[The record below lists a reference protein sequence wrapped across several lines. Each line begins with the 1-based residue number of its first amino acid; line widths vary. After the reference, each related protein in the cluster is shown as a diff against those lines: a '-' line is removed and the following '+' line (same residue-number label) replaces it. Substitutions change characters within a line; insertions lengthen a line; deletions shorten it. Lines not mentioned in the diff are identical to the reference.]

1 MVNYTCEIC
10 GKVSTQKSHHDAHLK
25 SKEHKLKCENF
36 RMKLVGSKSL
46 KEILEEYP
54 QFKSEVEGISD
65 KDFLLDGE
73 NEQDNIDA
81 VKNAEKN
88 LKYEIAKKVIK
99 IKANNK
105 SGNKKT
111 YKTGSVLELIQNL
124 IKNENNFENILESI
138 NYEDLDEDGNGIAD
152 RSTRGFFY
160 ERLWDL
166 CIKLGLTDLT
176 DDKSSHVFGNANKDT
191 INYRDKP
198 WSSYSFLKY
207 LNEPVSSGNSGG
219 YSDITFL
226 NKKTDYEELYFI
238 SVKYFEKEKKI
249 DSYDVS
255 KLCVLQEKHKD
266 PKRNVHIYLFVKN
279 KKKAIA
285 NFERQNISSNV
296 LIKFVNPRGK
306 YENIYDSSDLHK
318 YYFKLRQLFEQYN
331 YFETQGDIDKFEE
344 YYLGDIKPPF
354 IPRFHQKL
362 FIDKINHLII
372 HEKELGVLVG
382 AIPRSGKSYIM
393 AGSILEYVKEY
404 EASNS
409 KGDKLNFLMI
419 TPAPNETFSEYTD
432 IFEKH
437 IDFKN
442 NNINCKIFRGKITVD
457 DLNKDKHNVIIISK
471 QKLGWSEPGKE
482 GDEKVELIK
491 KKINDM
497 FKEIKNKIELMYL
510 DEAHFGMSTA
520 KSMEILKLLDNFG
533 KKIPKIYVTA
543 TYNKPLKIYRIKE
556 HCKLTWDVND
566 INIMK
571 NLNESSIN
579 DNPIKDRFGKE
590 FYENA
595 LEWRGDKTGKDIL
608 KNLTDTYS
616 IYPKP
621 HLITSL
627 WHRDKLQIE
636 KGKIKNTNYGFDM
649 AKLFMTKNGSFENKE
664 QIYEILRYYFGKPEK
679 NMDYNDQDF
688 YKKKGIVPRIKNM
701 CSGKSRTMQEKHMTS
716 QLWFLPV
723 GSNGLINDKI
733 TALLEVLLNPEFKKL
748 DYHYFT
754 YVDGKKGLDPSG
766 YITYMENPN
775 TIKSEI
781 EQLEDNIRKVKN
793 GVKGRN
799 LIILT
804 GNRLQLGISL
814 RNVDIVVMWN
824 SVESTDAIFQM
835 LFRSMTEVD
844 ITECDDS
851 GFCPKKKWGFMV
863 DLNPQRSMTNVNL
876 FSENINYAKQGSDK
890 SKEYRQIIDLID
902 IDGDIIN
909 EVDNQDEIVNDL
921 FNRLY
926 EAWDRD
932 VDSIK
937 KITENFS
944 YSPAFI
950 TQIENQLRMIKFTE
964 KTKKIL
970 IQEPEDKMES
980 GDKKENISQKDRE
993 KVEKEVK
1000 EVKEIPIDKLAAE
1013 LVAELISLL
1022 NIFTLYL
1029 DGNSKCVLLNEYKKN
1044 QNVVIMSDIS
1054 KLKDSIFNNQNQKSI
1069 FLNILN
1075 GRLGGDEK
1083 EPYSDFVVDYII
1095 KSISDTKD
1103 ISHMEKI
1110 IFSQKKQYYGIK
1122 DPDKLLEDI
1131 NNNLAPKDKERKEK
1145 GEVFTPISIVRDML
1159 DKLPSEV
1166 WTNPYLKWL
1175 DPAVGIGNFPVIVY
1189 LKLMEGLKHF
1199 KDEKIDLTGEENRRR
1214 HILENMLYMV
1224 EISEKSIFILNKVL
1238 CGKEGGGQY
1247 KLNIYDKSF
1256 IEKEYK
1262 PDIIFD
1268 IIMGNPPYNPPKGES
1283 GKSSGNSIWQNF
1295 VMKSFYMLSEK
1306 GYLVFV
1312 HPPGWKKPTLDIYRE
1327 YLLLQ
1332 TNDYTKQI
1340 RQGQVWQVLKNYG
1353 AFNYI
1358 YSNDQKSKHVEYI
1371 NYFPAV
1377 DYYVYQKNG
1386 DKSYCNTK
1394 SIFNG
1399 KIYESTNVK
1408 LNYDLDYLPM
1418 LITNETQNILNNIVN
1433 KNDNKLNIK
1442 ADRKLAFGKNLF
1454 DNNKL
1459 EYKYLYSTK
1468 KGGIPIYAYSDTKL
1482 DNVDKNKI
1490 IFNLFGGIDGY
1501 YIEYI
1506 SSGRNLGSAHQS
1518 GFMIVDNKNI
1528 GENIVKTF
1536 SSNILKFIFLI
1547 TQYSSGMRTQN
1558 ESIVANSIS
1567 IPPTDFKGDLY
1578 EFYDIHGYQKYIEDL
1593 LNDYEESIK
1602 PKPKKVKTFDFD
1614 GFINELKIKILSLQ
1628 LENYKSPNGQ
1638 MNLYEFAMK
1647 ELNSEIEHLKTLSE
1661 TVLKRHTKSKY
1672 LDQFKKEK
1680 AKHVREITLKLKE
1693 EKRKIK
1699 EEKKEK
1705 TKTIKKNTKTP
1716 TNKDEGFKQPV
1727 ETDHKYIQKY
1737 QECLEKDGYLWNIHT
1752 KRCVKDTKENR
1763 KKLTLKK
1770 N

>member
-1 MVNYTCEIC
+1 MVNYKCEIC

-25 SKEHKLKCENF
+25 SREHKYKSDNF
-36 RMKLVGSKSL
+36 RMEIISFKTL

-54 QFKSEVEGISD
+54 QFKMEVKELSEG
-65 KDFLLDGE
+65 DFLLDGD
-73 NEQDNIDA
+73 NELDNIEA
-81 VKNAEKN
+81 VKNAEKH
-88 LKYEIAKKVIK
+88 LKYEIVKKIIK
-99 IKANNK
+99 MK
-105 SGNKKT
+105 STVKIDNKKSS
-111 YKTGSVLELIQNL
+111 KMGNVLELIQNL
-124 IKNENNFENILESI
+124 IKHENNFENILESI

-176 DDKSSHVFGNANKDT
+176 DNKSSHVFGNANKDN
-191 INYRDKP
+191 INYRENP
-198 WSSYSFLKY
+198 WSSYSFQKY
-207 LNEPVSSGNSGG
+207 LNEPVRSGNSGG

-226 NKKTDYEELYFI
+226 NKNTDTEDLYFI
-238 SVKYFEKEKKI
+238 SVKYFKTEKKI

-266 PKRNVHIYLFVKN
+266 PKRTVHIYLFVKD

-306 YENIYDSSDLHK
+306 YENIYDTSDLHK

-331 YFETQGDIDKFEE
+331 YFETQKDIDKFEQ

-372 HEKELGVLVG
+372 HEKEQGVLVG

-404 EASNS
+404 ESRNPQG
-409 KGDKLNFLMI
+409 KKLNFLMI

-432 IFEKH
+432 IFENH

-442 NNINCKIFRGKITVD
+442 NNINCKVFRGKITAD
-457 DLNKDKHNVIIISK
+457 SLNKGKHNVIIISK

-482 GDEKVELIK
+482 GDEKVDSIK

-497 FKEIKNKIELMYL
+497 FKEIKNSIELMYL
-510 DEAHFGMSTA
+510 DEAHFGMSTE
-520 KSMEILKLLDNFG
+520 KSMQILKLLDNFG

-543 TYNKPLKIYRIKE
+543 TYNKPLKIYGIKE
-556 HCKLTWDVND
+556 NCKLTWDVND

-571 NLNESSIN
+571 NINESSIN
-579 DNPIKDRFGKE
+579 ANSIKDRFGKE
-590 FYENA
+590 IYENA
-595 LEWRGDKTGKDIL
+595 LEWRGDKTGKYIL
-608 KNLTDTYS
+608 KNLKDTYS

-627 WHRDKLQIE
+627 WHSDKLQIE
-636 KGKIKNTNYGFDM
+636 KGKIKDTNYGFDM
-649 AKLFMTKNGSFENKE
+649 AKLFMTKNGSFENKD
-664 QIYEILRYYFGKPEK
+664 QIYEMLRYYFGKPDK
-679 NMDYNDQDF
+679 NMDYSDQDF
-688 YKKKGIVPRIKNM
+688 YKTKGIIPRIKDM
-701 CSGKSRTMQEKHMTS
+701 CSGVSRTMQEKHMTS

-748 DYHYFT
+748 DYHYYT

-766 YITYMENPN
+766 YVTYMENSHN
-775 TIKSEI
+775 IKSEI
-781 EQLEDNIRKVKN
+781 EQLEDNIRKGRN
-793 GVKGRN
+793 GVRGRN

-835 LFRSMTEVD
+835 LFRSMTEVN
-844 ITECDDS
+844 ITDCDDS

-909 EVDNQDEIVNDL
+909 DVDNKDEIVNDL

-932 VDSIK
+932 VESIK

-950 TQIENQLRMIKFTE
+950 KQIEKQLRMIKLSE

-970 IQEPEDKMES
+970 IQESEDKIDS
-980 GDKKENISQKDRE
+980 GKKKETISQKERE

-1054 KLKDSIFNNQNQKSI
+1054 KLKDAIFNNDHQKSI

-1075 GRLGGDEK
+1075 GRLGGPEN
-1083 EPYSDFVVDYII
+1083 EPFSDIVVDYII

-1145 GEVFTPISIVRDML
+1145 GEVFTPIDIVRDML
-1159 DKLPSEV
+1159 DKIPSEV

-1175 DPAVGIGNFPVIVY
+1175 DPAVGIGNFPVIAY
-1189 LKLMEGLKHF
+1189 LKLMEGLKNF
-1199 KDEKIDLTGEENRRR
+1199 KDEKLDLTDEETRRK
-1214 HILENMLYMV
+1214 HILEKMLYMV
-1224 EISEKSIFILNKVL
+1224 EVSEKSIFILNKVF

-1247 KLNIYDKSF
+1247 KLNIFHGSF
-1256 IEKEYK
+1256 VVNRDTKNGLFK
-1262 PDIIFD
+1262 LFQSFGDGTSMFD
-1268 IIMGNPPYNPPKGES
+1268 IVMGNPPYNFIFDKRTPVYQLFALRGLEILNENGYINIIIPNAWKRS
-1283 GKSSGNSIWQNF
+1283 YSDNSRTKTGLILDAY
-1295 VMKSFYMLSEK
+1295 KKY
-1306 GYLVFV
+1306 YL
-1312 HPPGWKKPTLDIYRE
+1312 KYIKLNLDIKHFPNVDVI
-1327 YLLLQ
+1327 LLKKTINKQNTIVEHSNYPNLYF
-1332 TNDYTKQI
+1332 NDIINEDI
-1340 RQGQVWQVLKNYG
+1340 R
-1353 AFNYI
+1353 
-1358 YSNDQKSKHVEYI
+1358 
-1371 NYFPAV
+1371 
-1377 DYYVYQKNG
+1377 
-1386 DKSYCNTK
+1386 
-1394 SIFNG
+1394 
-1399 KIYESTNVK
+1399 
-1408 LNYDLDYLPM
+1408 YLPS
-1418 LITNETQNILNNIVN
+1418 LITKETLSIVNNLNNKIGE
-1433 KNDNKLNIK
+1433 KLNIINDRSITNQSRSDFK
-1442 ADRKLAFGKNLF
+1442 DEKHPYQILDFMRGSEKKYFYSEKKTKGYENPKIIMSFNKSPFKLNAWFSNGGLGTTDLNMIMLSGEEYLVNFLNSKIIKFILINTQYASPPNEKNDFKILNLITYPDKPLNTDEEIYDYYGINEHERKLI
-1454 DNNKL
+1454 
-1459 EYKYLYSTK
+1459 EE
-1468 KGGIPIYAYSDTKL
+1468 IVE
-1482 DNVDKNKI
+1482 NVN
-1490 IFNLFGGIDGY
+1490 
-1501 YIEYI
+1501 
-1506 SSGRNLGSAHQS
+1506 
-1518 GFMIVDNKNI
+1518 
-1528 GENIVKTF
+1528 
-1536 SSNILKFIFLI
+1536 
-1547 TQYSSGMRTQN
+1547 
-1558 ESIVANSIS
+1558 
-1567 IPPTDFKGDLY
+1567 
-1578 EFYDIHGYQKYIEDL
+1578 
-1593 LNDYEESIK
+1593 K

-1614 GFINELKIKILSLQ
+1614 GFINELKVKILSLN
-1628 LENYKSPNGQ
+1628 LENYKSPDSQ
-1638 MNLYEFAMK
+1638 MNLHEFVMK
-1647 ELNSEIEHLKTLSE
+1647 QLTGDIEHLKTLSE

-1672 LDQFKKEK
+1672 LDEPKKFKVKQEKE
-1680 AKHVREITLKLKE
+1680 LDL
-1693 EKRKIK
+1693 KIK
-1699 EEKKEK
+1699 EEKKK

-1716 TNKDEGFKQPV
+1716 VNKQEEFKQPV
-1727 ETDHKYIQKY
+1727 ETDPKYIHKY
-1737 QECLEKDGYLWNIHT
+1737 QECLKNDGYLWNIYT
-1752 KRCVKDTKENR
+1752 KRCMKDTKENR
-1763 KKLTLKK
+1763 KKLTIKK
-1770 N
+1770 I

>member
-1 MVNYTCEIC
+1 MVNYKCEIC
-10 GKVSTQKSHHDAHLK
+10 GKISTQKSHHDSHLK
-25 SKEHKLKCENF
+25 SKEHKYKSENL
-36 RMKLVGSKSL
+36 RMKIVSSKSL
-46 KEILEEYP
+46 KEIVEEYP
-54 QFKSEVEGISD
+54 QFKTEVEELSEG
-65 KDFLLDGE
+65 DFLLDGD
-73 NEQDNIDA
+73 NEQDNIEA
-81 VKNAEKN
+81 VQSAEN
-88 LKYEIAKKVIK
+88 HLKYEIVRK
-99 IKANNK
+99 IIRMK
-105 SGNKKT
+105 STVKIDNKKSF
-111 YKTGSVLELIQNL
+111 KMGNVLELIQNL
-124 IKNENNFENILESI
+124 IKHENNFENILKSI
-138 NYEDLDEDGNGIAD
+138 NYVDLDEDGNGIAD

-176 DDKSSHVFGNANKDT
+176 DNKSSHVFGNANKDN
-191 INYRDKP
+191 INYRENP
-198 WSSYSFLKY
+198 WSSYSFQKY
-207 LNEPVSSGNSGG
+207 LNEHVRSGNSGG

-226 NKKTDYEELYFI
+226 NKRAENEDLYFI
-238 SVKYFEKEKKI
+238 SVKYFEKDEKKI

-266 PKRNVHIYLFVKN
+266 PKRTVHIYLFVKD

-331 YFETQGDIDKFEE
+331 YFETQEDIDKFEQ

-372 HEKELGVLVG
+372 HGKELGVLVG

-404 EASNS
+404 ESRNPQG
-409 KGDKLNFLMI
+409 KKLNFLMI

-432 IFEKH
+432 IFENH

-442 NNINCKIFRGKITVD
+442 NNINCKVFRGKITAD
-457 DLNKDKHNVIIISK
+457 SLNKGKHNVIIISK

-482 GDEKVELIK
+482 GDEKIDSIK

-497 FKEIKNKIELMYL
+497 FKEIKNSIELMYL
-510 DEAHFGMSTA
+510 DEAHFGMSTE
-520 KSMEILKLLDNFG
+520 KSIQILKLLDNFG

-543 TYNKPLKIYRIKE
+543 TYNKPLTIYGIKGN
-556 HCKLTWDVND
+556 CKLTWDVND

-590 FYENA
+590 LYENA

-627 WHRDKLQIE
+627 WHSDKLQAE
-636 KGKIKNTNYGFDM
+636 KGKIKDTNYGFDM
-649 AKLFMTKNGSFENKE
+649 AKLFMTKNGSFENKD
-664 QIYEILRYYFGKPEK
+664 QIYEMLRYYFGKPDK
-679 NMDYNDQDF
+679 NMDYSDQDF
-688 YKKKGIVPRIKNM
+688 YKTKGIIPRIKSM
-701 CSGKSRTMQEKHMTS
+701 CSGVSRTMQEKHMTS

-733 TALLEVLLNPEFKKL
+733 TALLEVLLNPEFMKL
-748 DYHYFT
+748 DYHYYT

-766 YITYMENPN
+766 YVTYMENSHN
-775 TIKSEI
+775 IKSEI
-781 EQLEDNIRKVKN
+781 EQLEDNIRKGRN
-793 GVKGRN
+793 GVRGRN

-835 LFRSMTEVD
+835 LFRSMTEVN
-844 ITECDDS
+844 ITDCDDS

-932 VDSIK
+932 VESIK

-944 YSPAFI
+944 YSRLFI
-950 TQIENQLRMIKFTE
+950 EKIETQLRMIKFTE

-970 IQEPEDKMES
+970 IQESEDKIDS
-980 GDKKENISQKDRE
+980 GKKKETISQKERE

-1054 KLKDSIFNNQNQKSI
+1054 KLKDAIFNNDHQKSI

-1075 GRLGGDEK
+1075 GRLGGSEN
-1083 EPYSDFVVDYII
+1083 EPYSDIVVDYII

-1159 DKLPSEV
+1159 DKLPYEV

-1175 DPAVGIGNFPVIVY
+1175 DPAVGIGNFPVIAY
-1189 LKLMEGLKHF
+1189 LKLMEGLKNF
-1199 KDEKIDLTGEENRRR
+1199 KDENLDLTDEENRRK
-1214 HILENMLYMV
+1214 HILEKMLYMV
-1224 EISEKSIFILNKVL
+1224 EISEKSIFILNKVF

-1262 PDIIFD
+1262 PDIVFD

-1295 VMKSFYMLSEK
+1295 VMKSFYMLSGK

-1327 YLLLQ
+1327 ELFLQ

-1358 YSNDQKSKHVEYI
+1358 YSNDQKSKQVEYI

-1433 KNDNKLNIK
+1433 KNNNKSNFIRYRQSTGFSINENDGSNKYLYILNS
-1442 ADRKLAFGKNLF
+1442 KLQKQYQYSDIYDKNIDLNKVILNWQGGIETYYTGYIDSNDKLGVF
-1454 DNNKL
+1454 DKILYTEVKNKL
-1459 EYKYLYSTK
+1459 E
-1468 KGGIPIYAYSDTKL
+1468 GEKL
-1482 DNVDKNKI
+1482 VK
-1490 IFNLFGGIDGY
+1490 LFK
-1501 YIEYI
+1501 
-1506 SSGRNLGSAHQS
+1506 SN
-1518 GFMIVDNKNI
+1518 MI
-1528 GENIVKTF
+1528 
-1536 SSNILKFIFLI
+1536 KFIFLI
-1547 TQYSSGMRTQN
+1547 TQYASGMRTVN
-1558 ESIVANSIS
+1558 ESFVANSIS
-1567 IPPTDFKGDLY
+1567 IPPSDFDGDLY
-1578 EFYDIHGYQKYIEDL
+1578 EFYGIQKYRKYIEDL
-1593 LNDYEESIK
+1593 LSDYEVSIK
-1602 PKPKKVKTFDFD
+1602 PKPKKVKTFDFE
-1614 GFINELKIKILSLQ
+1614 GFINELKVKILSLQ
-1628 LENYKSPNGQ
+1628 LDKYKSPDSQ
-1638 MNLYEFAMK
+1638 MNLHEFVMNQ
-1647 ELNSEIEHLKTLSE
+1647 LINDIEHLKTLSE
-1661 TVLKRHTKSKY
+1661 AVLKRHTKSQY
-1672 LDQFKKEK
+1672 LDEPKKFKVKQEKEL
-1680 AKHVREITLKLKE
+1680 ALKIKE
-1693 EKRKIK
+1693 EKRKMKDK
-1699 EEKKEK
+1699 EKQK

-1716 TNKDEGFKQPV
+1716 VNKDQEFKQPV
-1727 ETDHKYIQKY
+1727 ETDPKYIHKY
-1737 QECLEKDGYLWNIHT
+1737 QECLKKNGYLWNIHT
-1752 KRCVKDTKENR
+1752 KRCVKDTKDNR
-1763 KKLTLKK
+1763 KKLTIKK

>member
-1 MVNYTCEIC
+1 MSQQITMTN
-10 GKVSTQKSHHDAHLK
+10 
-25 SKEHKLKCENF
+25 
-36 RMKLVGSKSL
+36 
-46 KEILEEYP
+46 
-54 QFKSEVEGISD
+54 
-65 KDFLLDGE
+65 
-73 NEQDNIDA
+73 
-81 VKNAEKN
+81 
-88 LKYEIAKKVIK
+88 
-99 IKANNK
+99 
-105 SGNKKT
+105 
-111 YKTGSVLELIQNL
+111 VLEF
-124 IKNENNFENILESI
+124 IKNDIKRESNFENILDNIFYKE
-138 NYEDLDEDGNGIAD
+138 LDDDGNGVID
-152 RSTRGFFY
+152 KSTRGFFY

-176 DDKSSHVFGNANKDT
+176 NDKSSHVFGNANKDT
-191 INYRDKP
+191 INFEKP
-198 WSSYSFLKY
+198 WLKYSFQKY
-207 LNEPVSSGNSGG
+207 LNESVRSGNSGG

-226 NKKTDYEELYFI
+226 NKNEDNEDLYFI

-255 KLCVLQEKHKD
+255 KLCVLQDKHKD
-266 PKRNVHIYLFVKN
+266 PNRKVHIYLFVKD
-279 KKKAIA
+279 KKKAIS
-285 NFERQNISSNV
+285 NFNNQNMSSNV
-296 LIKFVNPRGK
+296 LIKFVNPHGN

-318 YYFKLRQLFEQYN
+318 YYFKLRQLLEQYN
-331 YFETQGDIDKFEE
+331 YFENEEDINKFSET
-344 YYLGDIKPPF
+344 YLGDIKPPF

-372 HEKELGVLVG
+372 NAKKRGVLVG

-393 AGSILEYVKEY
+393 AGSILEYVKYY
-404 EASNS
+404 ENLNPQG
-409 KGDKLNFLMI
+409 KKLNFLMI

-432 IFEKH
+432 IFENH
-437 IDFKN
+437 IDFRI
-442 NNINCKIFRGKITVD
+442 NNINCKVFRGKVNSD
-457 DLNKDKHNVIIISK
+457 SLNKDKHNVIIISK
-471 QKLGWSEPGKE
+471 QKLGWAEPGKE
-482 GDEKVELIK
+482 GDEKIEAIK

-497 FKEIKNKIELMYL
+497 FKEIKNNIELMYL
-510 DEAHFGMSTA
+510 DEAHFGMSTD
-520 KSMEILKLLDNFG
+520 KSMQIFKLLDTFG
-533 KKIPKIYVTA
+533 KKIPKVYVTA
-543 TYNKPLKIYRIKE
+543 TYNKPLKIYGIE
-556 HCKLTWDVND
+556 EDCKLTWDVND

-579 DNPIKDRFGKE
+579 DNPIKIRFGSDI
-590 FYENA
+590 YDRA

-608 KNLTDTYS
+608 QNIKETYS

-627 WHRDKLQIE
+627 WHSDKLHVE
-636 KGKIKNTNYGFDM
+636 KSKIKDSNYGFDM
-649 AKLFMTKNGSFENKE
+649 AKLFMTKNGSFENKD
-664 QIYEILRYYFGKPEK
+664 QVYEMLRYYFGKPDK
-679 NMDYNDQDF
+679 NMDYNEQDF
-688 YKKKGIVPRIKNM
+688 YKTKGIIPRIKDM
-701 CSGKSRTMQEKHMTS
+701 CSGKSRTMQENHMTS

-733 TALLEVLLNPEFKKL
+733 TALLEVLLNSEFRKL
-748 DYHYFT
+748 DYHYYT

-766 YITYMENPN
+766 YITYMENPH

-781 EQLEDNIRKVKN
+781 EELEDNIRKGHN
-793 GVKGRN
+793 GVRGRN

-835 LFRSMTEVD
+835 LFRSMTEVN
-844 ITECDDS
+844 ITDCDDS

-876 FSENINYAKQGSDK
+876 FSENINYAKQDSDK

-909 EVDNQDEIVNDL
+909 DVDNKDEMVNDL
-921 FNRLY
+921 FNKMY
-926 EAWDRD
+926 ESWDRD
-932 VDSIK
+932 VESIK

-950 TQIENQLRMIKFTE
+950 TQIETQLRMIKFSE

-970 IQEPEDKMES
+970 VQESEES
-980 GDKKENISQKDRE
+980 LDSGKKKETISQK
-993 KVEKEVK
+993 EKEKAEK
-1000 EVKEIPIDKLAAE
+1000 EIKGVKEIPIEKLAAE

-1054 KLKDSIFNNQNQKSI
+1054 KLKDAIFNNPNQKSI

-1075 GRLGGDEK
+1075 GRLGGPEN
-1083 EPYSDFVVDYII
+1083 EPYSDIVVDYII

-1145 GEVFTPISIVRDML
+1145 GEVFTPVAIVRDML
-1159 DKLPSEV
+1159 DKLPSDV
-1166 WTNPYLKWL
+1166 WSNPYLKWL

-1189 LKLMEGLKHF
+1189 LKLMEGLKNY
-1199 KDEKIDLTGEENRRR
+1199 KDEKLDLTNEESRRK
-1214 HILENMLYMV
+1214 HILEKMLYMV
-1224 EISEKSIFILNKVL
+1224 EISEKSIFILNKVF

-1262 PDIIFD
+1262 PEMNFD

-1295 VMKSFYMLSEK
+1295 VMKSFYMLTER
-1306 GYLVFV
+1306 GYMIYI

-1327 YLLLQ
+1327 KIFLE

-1377 DYYVYQKNG
+1377 DYYIYQKNG

-1418 LITNETQNILNNIVN
+1418 LITKETQNILKNIVN
-1433 KNDNKLNIK
+1433 KNDIKLDFKRGIDERGIISWAGSEIDWVYDANKNGFQYK
-1442 ADRKLAFGKNLF
+1442 KLGENPK
-1454 DNNKL
+1454 
-1459 EYKYLYSTK
+1459 TK
-1468 KGGIPIYAYSDTKL
+1468 KDKIFNIVGI
-1482 DNVDKNKI
+1482 NKI
-1490 IFNLFGGIDGY
+1490 VINFGGGIDAY
-1501 YIEYI
+1501 TVKYIRKEENKGVLDMAMFSPI
-1506 SSGRNLGSAHQS
+1506 
-1518 GFMIVDNKNI
+1518 DKNI
-1528 GENIVKTF
+1528 VGKLENIENTF
-1536 SSNILKFIFLI
+1536 KSDMIKFIFLI
-1547 TQYSSGMRTQN
+1547 TQYSSGKMTKN
-1558 ESIVANSIS
+1558 EPIVANSIS
-1567 IPPTDFKGDLY
+1567 IPPTDFNGDLY
-1578 EFYDIHGYQKYIEDL
+1578 EFYGLQQYKEYIEEL

-1602 PKPKKVKTFDFD
+1602 PKPKKVKKNTFNFEAYIE
-1614 GFINELKIKILSLQ
+1614 GLNKTILSMKLDK
-1628 LENYKSPNGQ
+1628 YKAPD
-1638 MNLYEFAMK
+1638 NLHNLHEFAMK

-1661 TVLKRHTKSKY
+1661 KVLKSYTKTRYIDNLRKEKSK
-1672 LDQFKKEK
+1672 KE
-1680 AKHVREITLKLKE
+1680 RELAIQ
-1693 EKRKIK
+1693 RKIK
-1699 EEKKEK
+1699 REEK
-1705 TKTIKKNTKTP
+1705 TKSIKKNTKLQVS
-1716 TNKDEGFKQPV
+1716 KDKIIINDGFKQPN
-1727 ETDHKYIQKY
+1727 ETDPKYIAKY
-1737 QECLEKDGYLWNIHT
+1737 NECIKKEGYLWNIHT